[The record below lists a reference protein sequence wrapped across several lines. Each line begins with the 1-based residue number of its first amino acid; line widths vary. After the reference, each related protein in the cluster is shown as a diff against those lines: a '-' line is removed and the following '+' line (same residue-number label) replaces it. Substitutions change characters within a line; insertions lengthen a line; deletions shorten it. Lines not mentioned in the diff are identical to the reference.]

1 MGYTTDFRGSFA
13 FNKSLDTETKLRNM
27 DDDQLME
34 IAVEHMG
41 LGALAEP
48 GEIIETQAERDSLIA
63 TILDA
68 VYAEMSDLT

>member
-34 IAVEHMG
+34 IAHDMG